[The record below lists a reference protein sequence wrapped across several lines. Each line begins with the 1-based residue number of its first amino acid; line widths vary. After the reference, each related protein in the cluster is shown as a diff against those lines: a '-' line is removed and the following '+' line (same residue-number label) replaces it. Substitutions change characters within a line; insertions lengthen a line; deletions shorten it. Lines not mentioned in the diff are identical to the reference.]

1 MYKAVVLPLSG
12 EDTGRNKNSTIYKY
26 NNARSLLWL
35 PKLK

>member
-12 EDTGRNKNSTIYKY
+12 EDTGRNKNGAIYKC
-26 NNARSLLWL
+26 NNARSRLWL